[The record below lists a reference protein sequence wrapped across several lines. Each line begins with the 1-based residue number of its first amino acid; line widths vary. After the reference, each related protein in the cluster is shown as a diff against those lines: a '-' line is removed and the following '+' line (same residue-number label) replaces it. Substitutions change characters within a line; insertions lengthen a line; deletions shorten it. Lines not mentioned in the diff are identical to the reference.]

1 MLDAEDANNSM
12 RQDDEVAAL
21 PNEIKG
27 IADLTQ

>member
-12 RQDDEVAAL
+12 QQDEVAAL

-27 IADLTQ
+27 VANLTQ